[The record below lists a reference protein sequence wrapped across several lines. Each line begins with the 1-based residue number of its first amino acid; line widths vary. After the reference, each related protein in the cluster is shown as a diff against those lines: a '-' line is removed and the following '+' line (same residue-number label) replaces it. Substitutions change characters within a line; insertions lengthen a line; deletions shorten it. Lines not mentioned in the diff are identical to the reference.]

1 MLVAHE
7 ESAAR
12 NVSGRFFVTGSDY
25 SKNVIIT
32 VSVDDGGPFTASTR
46 TPRNRTARAGINVC
60 CRYAISGDET
70 RKKTG
75 EDHQIGKKRL
85 EMPFRRQTTL
95 IPAHAVQL
103 RGVPSRPHVGRVCT
117 VSTQVRIGINA
128 LYGVKVL
135 HDMGFIHRDLKPA
148 NMAMGSTDSDR
159 SRLIH
164 IFDFGLAREYVFFSQ
179 NERPKLRR
187 PRAFARFRGTLRY
200 CSVNTQERGE
210 QGRMDDLW
218 SLLHILVELRGALPW
233 SRAQTAAEIL
243 HFKRSTPME
252 ILLENCPV
260 QLMIFQKH
268 LSTLNYYTRPDYL
281 LLYNSLENIRTRGN
295 ISTFTTDNLRDAE
308 PKMVTKQVPHVSLRL
323 PRENVLTPH
332 KPTSRE
338 HWRQPVYPGYSD
350 PYDWEFDQALQT
362 QQSGSTDQLN
372 RQSPAASMQPPFKS
386 PGRPGVDV
394 VPDINP
400 FPAEYFASNPL
411 GF

>member
-1 MLVAHE
+1 MGLAGAEVIAGQLPKGKVVGK
-7 ESAAR
+7 R
-12 NVSGRFFVTGSDY
+12 WKILKRLGTGSFGAVYKVEDINTCELAALKAEAIQ
-25 SKNVIIT
+25 SKGNVLKLEAHILRRLAKCPMFVNILQ
-32 VSVDDGGPFTASTR
+32 S
-46 TPRNRTARAGINVC
+46 
-60 CRYAISGDET
+60 
-70 RKKTG
+70 
-75 EDHQIGKKRL
+75 GKKEFYSYVVMTL
-85 EMPFRRQTTL
+85 LGPSLDTL
-95 IPAHAVQL
+95 I
-103 RGVPSRPHVGRVCT
+103 GHVGRVCT

-148 NMAMGSTDSDR
+148 NMAVGSADSDR

-187 PRAFARFRGTLRY
+187 PRATVRFRGTLRY
-200 CSVNTQERGE
+200 CSINTQERGE

-233 SRAQTAAEIL
+233 SRAPTATEIL

-260 QLMIFQKH
+260 QLIIFYKH

-281 LLYNSLENIRTRGN
+281 LLYNLLENIRTTGN
-295 ISTFTTDNLRDAE
+295 IR
-308 PKMVTKQVPHVSLRL
+308 
-323 PRENVLTPH
+323 
-332 KPTSRE
+332 
-338 HWRQPVYPGYSD
+338 YSD
-350 PYDWEFDQALQT
+350 PYDWEFDQVLRRSDQTLHT
-362 QQSGSTDQLN
+362 QQSGSSDLVHKQLHAGLM
-372 RQSPAASMQPPFKS
+372 RPVFRSQI
-386 PGRPGVDV
+386 RPGGDLG
-394 VPDINP
+394 PDINP

>member
-1 MLVAHE
+1 MSQWYAFVILMSVIAFSSGVPACTGLGQYTMQRDVKDDVVQKVILYSPGKDVVSMSSVYDCYLEEMAGRILEDPYKSLDEPKSLGMYPLVYDM
-7 ESAAR
+7 ESENRLAVKIRLRKKFTNEVIHSNWMGALALYR
-12 NVSGRFFVTGSDY
+12 ADVIAGQLPKGKVVGKRWKILKKLGTGSFGAVYKVEDINTCEFAALKAEAIQ
-25 SKNVIIT
+25 SKGNVL
-32 VSVDDGGPFTASTR
+32 
-46 TPRNRTARAGINVC
+46 
-60 CRYAISGDET
+60 
-70 RKKTG
+70 K
-75 EDHQIGKKRL
+75 L
-85 EMPFRRQTTL
+85 E
-95 IPAHAVQL
+95 AH
-103 RGVPSRPHVGRVCT
+103 
-117 VSTQVRIGINA
+117 
-128 LYGVKVL
+128 
-135 HDMGFIHRDLKPA
+135 MGFIHRDLKPA

-233 SRAQTAAEIL
+233 SRAQ
-243 HFKRSTPME
+243 
-252 ILLENCPV
+252 
-260 QLMIFQKH
+260 
-268 LSTLNYYTRPDYL
+268 
-281 LLYNSLENIRTRGN
+281 
-295 ISTFTTDNLRDAE
+295 
-308 PKMVTKQVPHVSLRL
+308 
-323 PRENVLTPH
+323 
-332 KPTSRE
+332 
-338 HWRQPVYPGYSD
+338 YSD